1 MTKEPKLPIQSPC
14 EIAAKEVMPSIRA
27 SIAYIL
33 TNEMKLSKYE
43 VAKLLGITPAAI
55 SNYIEKK
62 RGGKF
67 IDEILN
73 DPENLNRVRE
83 AASLVLLARYD
94 QRALASFQRITC
106 MICSSINE
114 AARAYGC
121 HFLGLPIDRDLKH

>member
-1 MTKEPKLPIQSPC
+1 MNREQRPPIQSPC

-33 TNEMKLSKYE
+33 ITEMKLSKYE
-43 VAKLLGITPAAI
+43 AAKLLGITPAAI
-55 SNYIEKK
+55 SNYIERK

-67 IDEILN
+67 VDEILG
-73 DPENLNRVRE
+73 DPENLDRVRE

-94 QRALASFQRITC
+94 QRALANFQRLTC

-114 AARAYGC
+114 MAKAYGC
-121 HFLGLPIDRDLKH
+121 HFLGFPAEDSVKR